1 MHKISAQLQ
10 ESFSLSTTSIAT
22 CWQLQLKNG
31 TILGFTNMDFAL
43 EVDGIKYHA
52 DSGFYP
58 GSLLTSKQLKES
70 DFEAYGILDS
80 QLINEKDILAGL
92 YDDAQVMIFLVDY
105 LNPSH
110 GKIVLKS
117 GYIGDIQIKGQQFI
131 AKICGPIQACDK
143 AIGSLYSTLCRAKFG
158 DDRCKICK
166 TSFSR
171 TGTISEVLSEV
182 KFSDPSRVE
191 SESYFAF
198 GEIAF
203 STGLNAGRTT
213 EIRSSIANVIE
224 LMLPL
229 PDPLQVGDKYTII
242 AGCDKQFSTCITK
255 FNNALNFR
263 GEPHIPQS
271 DRISLW

>member
-10 ESFSLSTTSIAT
+10 ESFALSTTSIAT

-31 TILGFTNMDFAL
+31 SSLGFTNMDFAL

-52 DSGFYP
+52 NSGFYP
-58 GSLLTSKQLKES
+58 SSLLTSKQLKEA

-117 GYIGDIQIKGQQFI
+117 GYIGDIKIKGQQFI

-143 AIGSLYSTLCRAKFG
+143 TIGCLYSSLCRTKFA
-158 DDRCKICK
+158 DDRCKMCK
-166 TSFSR
+166 TSFSK
-171 TGTISEVLSEV
+171 TGIISEVLSEI
-182 KFSDPSRVE
+182 KFSDLSRIE
-191 SESYFAF
+191 PESYFAF
-198 GEIAF
+198 GEITF

-213 EIRSSIANVIE
+213 EVRSSITNVIE

-229 PDPLQVGDKYTII
+229 PDPLQKGDKYTII

-271 DRISLW
+271 DRISLY